1 MKINVEKLEENSV
14 HSGKR
19 GPYTVNGHDWPYQ
32 FLAHCFH
39 VMVRDYQVTETSL
52 KTLEEKKTKLE
63 SIFNS
68 ALQAE
73 FDIPFHAFC
82 EEALEILRVHT
93 VPTDASDGSNSTPT
107 DDYVK
112 SLSNSIEMN
121 VGSQELKKR
130 LRTLVQ
136 KSTHKNPTEEMI
148 VLSEE
153 YNGRSIS
160 ETSPSQS
167 QMQQLLQMLGSSHD
181 PPIGPSHDPPSR
193 GSSHDPPIGP
203 SRDPPSRG
211 PSRDPPS
218 RGPSRAPSSR
228 GPSRDPPSRGPSRDP
243 PSRGSSHDPPS
254 GTSPNVNVHQ
264 FLHRFLDSYPSMS
277 TQNRGRGNIT
287 YPRKR
292 LHA

>member
-1 MKINVEKLEENSV
+1 MHPTIKPRLRAYFGPIQDLPITVKSKVYKGLEVEGYKYMKINVEKLEENSV

-112 SLSNSIEMN
+112 SLSNSIYERWFTRI
-121 VGSQELKKR
+121 EKK
-130 LRTLVQ
+130 
-136 KSTHKNPTEEMI
+136 
-148 VLSEE
+148 
-153 YNGRSIS
+153 
-160 ETSPSQS
+160 
-167 QMQQLLQMLGSSHD
+167 
-181 PPIGPSHDPPSR
+181 
-193 GSSHDPPIGP
+193 
-203 SRDPPSRG
+203 
-211 PSRDPPS
+211 
-218 RGPSRAPSSR
+218 
-228 GPSRDPPSRGPSRDP
+228 
-243 PSRGSSHDPPS
+243 
-254 GTSPNVNVHQ
+254 
-264 FLHRFLDSYPSMS
+264 
-277 TQNRGRGNIT
+277 IT
-287 YPRKR
+287 YIGSEKHPQEPD
-292 LHA
+292 